1 MFTCSSLTYSVSHLL
16 SEHLGA
22 TRRRWLPSR
31 YMTGELDSVFGEQ
44 AAFYL
49 LCLSAIVLLFGLVS
63 AYWFSR
69 LMDTGILTFQRG
81 W

>member
-1 MFTCSSLTYSVSHLL
+1 
-16 SEHLGA
+16 
-22 TRRRWLPSR
+22 
-31 YMTGELDSVFGEQ
+31 MTGELDSVFGEQ